1 MMKLFRKGLILT
13 HRYLGI
19 VLSLLAV
26 MWFATGMVMMYA
38 GGMPR
43 LTPQLRLERLP
54 ALDLPAIHL
63 TAAEAA
69 ERAGITNP
77 PARTVLLSVVNR
89 PAYRFGRQTVFADTG
104 DVFEPATVDSSAE
117 IASRFMGLPAS
128 KVHYVRTLTS
138 IDQWTLMAGRQLPL
152 HKFRVDDADAT
163 ELYVQPATG
172 EVSVLTTRN
181 GRALAW
187 IGTIP
192 HWLYFTALRV
202 NQPLWYRVVVWTSGF
217 LCVLAVLG
225 LALAVTQF
233 RRTRPLKASIPYA
246 GWMRWHYI
254 TGAVFGVFTL
264 TFAFSGLL
272 SMEPFAWTNATGLE
286 IDRDVFTGGSVD
298 LSRFRAIEPAAWNRL
313 LEGRALKE
321 LEFVRIQDEHYYVA
335 RYTQNE
341 DLAGA
346 RRERLHQPYN
356 VTGSAEPNRLLVNA
370 DTMEP
375 RGPFS
380 VDSLMTRLR
389 ASVPDVPVV
398 ESQLLSDYDSYYYS
412 QGRQTPLPV
421 LRVKFG
427 DPADTWVYVDPAMS
441 QVLAEIHRLNRVE
454 RWLYSGLHNLDFP
467 FLYNHRPLW
476 DISMITLSLGGL
488 SVSAIGLLLGFR
500 RVRRGSSRL
509 VHVALPR
516 PGGEPSYEAARHA
529 AQPPHGGLA
538 SSDS

>member
-1 MMKLFRKGLILT
+1 MMKLFRKALILT

-19 VLSLLAV
+19 VLSLLVV

-54 ALDLPAIHL
+54 VLDLPAIHL
-63 TAAEAA
+63 TASEAA

-77 PARTVLLSVVNR
+77 PARTILLSVVNR
-89 PAYRFGRQTVFADTG
+89 PAYRFGRQTGFADTG

-117 IASRFMGLPAS
+117 ISSRFIGLPAS
-128 KVHYVRTLTS
+128 QVHYVRTLTS
-138 IDQWTLMAGRQLPL
+138 IHQWTLMQGRQLPL

-181 GRALAW
+181 SRALAW

-202 NQPLWYRVVVWTSGF
+202 NQPLWYRIVVWTSG
-217 LCVLAVLG
+217 LACVLAILG

-254 TGAVFGVFTL
+254 PGAIFGVFTL
-264 TFAFSGLL
+264 TWAFSGLL

-286 IDRDVFTGGSVD
+286 IDRDALTGGPVD
-298 LSRFRAIEPAAWNRL
+298 LSRFRAIEPAAWNRVL
-313 LEGRALKE
+313 NGRALKE
-321 LEFVRIQDEHYYVA
+321 VEFVRIQDEHYYVA

-346 RRERLHQPYN
+346 RREPLHQPYN
-356 VTGSAEPNRLLVNA
+356 V
-370 DTMEP
+370 
-375 RGPFS
+375 
-380 VDSLMTRLR
+380 
-389 ASVPDVPVV
+389 
-398 ESQLLSDYDSYYYS
+398 
-412 QGRQTPLPV
+412 
-421 LRVKFG
+421 
-427 DPADTWVYVDPAMS
+427 PA
-441 QVLAEIHRLNRVE
+441 R
-454 RWLYSGLHNLDFP
+454 
-467 FLYNHRPLW
+467 
-476 DISMITLSLGGL
+476 
-488 SVSAIGLLLGFR
+488 
-500 RVRRGSSRL
+500 
-509 VHVALPR
+509 
-516 PGGEPSYEAARHA
+516 GEP
-529 AQPPHGGLA
+529 
-538 SSDS
+538 